1 MWSVEQGAPTH
12 WLVRH
17 NDPVHPISRRR
28 ARPAPVTAST
38 VLQGAHLTRR
48 GALLLVP
55 AGVVALASQA
65 LANDLVR
72 PVAGAAREAFDL
84 AGDLARSLLPAPSDR
99 TDTASRAALSRA
111 VLAELGGQSDVI
123 GVSVLDR
130 RTGVWWHYRGD
141 AAVRSGS
148 VSKVLVLAAAMRKAR
163 EEKGGLSARQ
173 REQARLAITAS
184 DNASADALYAFA
196 GSHAAIA
203 ELARDLGMA
212 ATAAAEPVTHW
223 GLTLTT
229 PNDLVRLMERLT
241 SGSPATHPDDDA
253 AVLDLMTQVV
263 DGQRWGAGT
272 VRSGSVDVHVKNGWM
287 AVGEPW
293 VINSMGDVRGAGR
306 HYAMA
311 LMQTRQPDQ
320 DSGISRASRIGR
332 AIFGALEAPLR

>member
-1 MWSVEQGAPTH
+1 
-12 WLVRH
+12 
-17 NDPVHPISRRR
+17 
-28 ARPAPVTAST
+28 
-38 VLQGAHLTRR
+38 
-48 GALLLVP
+48 VP
-55 AGVVALASQA
+55 AGVVALASEA

-84 AGDLARSLLPAPSDR
+84 AGDLARSILPTPSER
-99 TDTASRAALSRA
+99 SDTPSRAALSKA
-111 VLAELGGQSDVI
+111 VLAVLGGRSDVI

-148 VSKVLVLAAAMRKAR
+148 VSKVLVLAAALRKAR
-163 EEKGGLSARQ
+163 EEQGRLSARQ
-173 REQARLAITAS
+173 REQARLAITES

-196 GSHAAIA
+196 GGHAAIA

-241 SGSPATHPDDDA
+241 RGSPATHPDDDA
-253 AVLDLMTQVV
+253 AVLDLMTQVI

-272 VRSGSVDVHVKNGWM
+272 VRSDTVDVHVKNGWM

-293 VINSMGDVRGAGR
+293 VINSVGDVRGAGR
-306 HYAMA
+306 DYALA

-332 AIFGALEAPLR
+332 AVFAALEAPLR